1 MLYICMYYYG
11 IFLYCHTYICD
22 DLNNS
27 IYIYN
32 YNSSKFINFPKQRKF
47 NMLKSNK
54 KYVQHSFRAQGNCD
68 ASQFPCAG
76 KL

>member
-1 MLYICMYYYG
+1 MYYYN

-27 IYIYN
+27 IYISN
-32 YNSSKFINFPKQRKF
+32 YNSSKFMYFPRKKHRKF
-47 NMLKSNK
+47 NMLKITKNILAK
-54 KYVQHSFRAQGNCD
+54 SFRAQRNCD
-68 ASQFPCAG
+68 RDSFRTLR